1 MLGLS
6 QRSQRAWVGIG
17 LLLAVPSAT
26 ACERLTPP
34 PAHEQE
40 AAAKPEPGPK
50 PTPAGPSEPAPNSPA
65 KPADGPSGP
74 TPSELPANA
83 DRFPAPAR
91 LVAIGD
97 LHGDLAAT
105 RKALRLAGAIDE
117 ADHWIGGELVVVQT
131 GDQLDR
137 GDDEQAIL
145 ELLARLQH
153 EAAEAGGTV
162 HLLNGNHEFMN
173 ALGDLRYV
181 TPGGFADFAD
191 APGVDPS
198 APELAKAMRNFPEP
212 AQARAAAFWPG
223 QPWAKQLGQR
233 NVAVVI
239 GDSVFVHGGLTPA
252 WAGQISQINA
262 QAREWLSGDR
272 PQPPAAVLDPNGPV
286 WSRHF
291 SDAPDEADCAM
302 LGEALDKIGV
312 ARMVV
317 GHTVHTEGIASAC
330 EGRVWV
336 VDVGMAAHYG
346 GPIQVLEIAGDQL
359 DVLR

>member
-1 MLGLS
+1 MARNTAPVWLPLG
-6 QRSQRAWVGIG
+6 V
-17 LLLAVPSAT
+17 LLASLLTLGP

-34 PAHEQE
+34 PAHERE
-40 AAAKPEPGPK
+40 ADPPNPGADPGHAVTGPAEPAAAPK
-50 PTPAGPSEPAPNSPA
+50 PAGAPEASGPSP
-65 KPADGPSGP
+65 G
-74 TPSELPANA
+74 ELPVAG

-117 ADHWIGGELVVVQT
+117 HDHWIGGELVVVQT

-145 ELLARLQH
+145 ELLARVQR
-153 EAAEAGGTV
+153 EAAEAGGTL
-162 HLLNGNHEFMN
+162 HILNGNHEFMN

-181 TPGGFADFAD
+181 TPGGFADFED
-191 APGVDPS
+191 APGVDPK
-198 APELAKAMRNFPEP
+198 APELAKVMVNFPAP

-233 NVAVVI
+233 NVAVVV

-252 WAGQISQINA
+252 WAGQIKQINA
-262 QAREWLSGDR
+262 QAQAWLRGER
-272 PQPPAAVLDPNGPV
+272 PEPPSAVLDPNGPV

-291 SDAPDEADCAM
+291 SDNPDASDCAM
-302 LGEALDKIGV
+302 LEESLAKIGV

-317 GHTVHTEGIASAC
+317 GHTVHTEGVSSAC
-330 EGRVWV
+330 DERVWM

-346 GPIQVLEIAGDQL
+346 GPVEVLEITGDQVQ
-359 DVLR
+359 VLR